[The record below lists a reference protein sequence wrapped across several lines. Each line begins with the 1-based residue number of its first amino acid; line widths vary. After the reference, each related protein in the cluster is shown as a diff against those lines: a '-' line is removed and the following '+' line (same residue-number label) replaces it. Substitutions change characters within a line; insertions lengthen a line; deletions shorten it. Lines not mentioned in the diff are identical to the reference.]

1 MEELDR
7 INIQTTSSEGQN
19 LQTVVNNGPINLT
32 TQVSDVP
39 QIQTILQDNISPIT
53 SVINNPFVEVTSVNG
68 MTGDVITEAEIFSFI
83 PHKFY
88 KQNTLISYDGNLY
101 WAKQDFTS
109 GNSFVRSNWNLIEAT
124 GVSEWNDIQNKPN
137 FATVATSGSYNDLL
151 NQPSINDGSLT
162 IKRNN
167 ELLGTFT
174 ANSSADTDINITV
187 PTKTSEL
194 TNNSGFITTLPIATT
209 TSTGVI
215 QVGNGLE
222 IDTNGLLKT
231 KIQAVD
237 ETTVTPL
244 APMVST
250 NMINDSAVTT
260 IKVADNAITKDKID
274 WNNIINN
281 GSNGEYLLTK
291 NGTDISF
298 KPISYRIGET
308 LVVSQN
314 VAELYWSGTT
324 CEIWVGGAWT
334 QYGKMKTTSRPHIL
348 QIKNPT
354 TSTWRVKVSM
364 SCPTVDVPNNCYI
377 ESGLCIITL
386 PSTITT
392 RITQTIVSNNG
403 GSTNIWTSYGNEK
416 IITIPSNGSANIG
429 AFVRTSSANK
439 ATWKGGDTISGT
451 GSDINFGGPSCV
463 LTATLVG
470 ID

>member
-39 QIQTILQDNISPIT
+39 QIQTILQDNISPIA

-83 PHKFY
+83 SHKFY

-101 WAKQDFTS
+101 WAKEDFTS
-109 GNSFVRSNWNLIEAT
+109 GDSFVRSDWNLIEAT

-151 NQPSINDGSLT
+151 NQPNINDGSLT

-174 ANSSADTDINITV
+174 ANSSANTDINITV

-209 TSTGVI
+209 TSTGVV
-215 QVGNGLE
+215 QVGDGLE
-222 IDTNGLLKT
+222 VDSNGLLRT
-231 KIQAVD
+231 K
-237 ETTVTPL
+237 
-244 APMVST
+244 MVST
-250 NMINDSAVTT
+250 NMINDNAVTT
-260 IKVADNAITKDKID
+260 IKVADNAITKNKIN

-298 KPISYRIGET
+298 KPISYRIGEI

-314 VAELYWSGTT
+314 LTELFWSGTDCAPWT
-324 CEIWVGGAWT
+324 GGAWT
-334 QYGKMKTTSRPHIL
+334 QYGKMKKTSNPYAL

-354 TSTWRVKVSM
+354 TSTWRVKVSI
-364 SCPTVDVPNNCYI
+364 SCPTVDIPNNCFI

-392 RITQTIVSNNG
+392 RITQTILSNNG
-403 GSTNIWTSYGNEK
+403 GSTNIWASYGSEK
-416 IITIPSNGSANIG
+416 IITIPSNGSVNIG
-429 AFVRTSSANK
+429 AFVRTSSTNN
-439 ATWKGGDTISGT
+439 ATWAGGDTITPT
-451 GSDINFGGPSCV
+451 GDNLNLNFGGASCV

>member
-7 INIQTTSSEGQN
+7 INIQTTSSEGQT

-68 MTGDVITEAEIFSFI
+68 MTGDVITEAEILSFV

-101 WAKQDFTS
+101 WAKTDFTTDA
-109 GNSFVRSNWNLIEAT
+109 SFVRSDWNLIEAT
-124 GVSEWNDIQNKPN
+124 GVSEWDDIQNKPN

-215 QVGNGLE
+215 QIGNGLE
-222 IDTNGLLKT
+222 VDTNGLLKT
-231 KIQAVD
+231 K
-237 ETTVTPL
+237 
-244 APMVST
+244 MVST
-250 NMINDSAVTT
+250 NMISDSAVTT
-260 IKVADNAITKDKID
+260 IKIADNAITKNKID

-298 KPISYRIGET
+298 KPISYRIGEI

-314 VAELYWSGTT
+314 LTELFWSGTACAT
-324 CEIWVGGAWT
+324 WTAGSWT
-334 QYGKMKTTSRPHIL
+334 QYGKMKKTSNPYAL

-364 SCPTVDVPNNCYI
+364 FCPTVEIPNNCFI
-377 ESGLCIITL
+377 ESGLCTITL
-386 PSTITT
+386 PDTLTA
-392 RITQTIVSNNG
+392 RITQTIVSSAG
-403 GSTNIWTSYGNEK
+403 GSTNIWTSYGSEK
-416 IITIPSNGSANIG
+416 IITIPSNGSINIG
-429 AFVRTSSANK
+429 TFVRTSSTNQ
-439 ATWKGGDTISGT
+439 ATWKGGDTITGT
-451 GSDINFGGPSCV
+451 GSNINFGGPSCV

>member
-39 QIQTILQDNISPIT
+39 QIQTVLQDNISPIT

-68 MTGDVITEAEIFSFI
+68 MTGDVITEAEILSFV
-83 PHKFY
+83 PYKFY

-101 WAKQDFTS
+101 WAKEDFTS
-109 GNSFVRSNWNLIEAT
+109 GDSFIRSDWNLIEAT
-124 GVSEWNDIQNKPN
+124 GVSEWDDIQNKPN

-174 ANSSADTDINITV
+174 ANSNADTDINITV

-209 TSTGVI
+209 TSTGVV
-215 QVGNGLE
+215 QVGDGLE

-231 KIQAVD
+231 K
-237 ETTVTPL
+237 
-244 APMVST
+244 MVST
-250 NMINDSAVTT
+250 SMISNSAVTT
-260 IKVADNAITKDKID
+260 IKVADKAITKNKID

-298 KPISYRIGET
+298 KPISYRIGEI

-314 VAELYWSGTT
+314 VAELSWAGTAYTIWSGGT
-324 CEIWVGGAWT
+324 WT
-334 QYGKMKTTSRPHIL
+334 QYGKMKTTSRPYIL

-354 TSTWRVKVSM
+354 TSTWRVKVSI
-364 SCPTVDVPNNCYI
+364 SCPTVNVPSNCFI

-386 PSTITT
+386 PGTIKT
-392 RITQTIVSNNG
+392 IISQTILSCNFG
-403 GSTNIWTSYGNEK
+403 ATNIWASYGSEK
-416 IITIPSNGSANIG
+416 IITIPSNGSINIG
-429 AFVRTSSANK
+429 AFVRTSSANN
-439 ATWKGGDTISGT
+439 ATWVGGDAITAT
-451 GSDINFGGPSCV
+451 GDNLNLNFGGASCV

>member
-32 TQVSDVP
+32 TQISDVP

-109 GNSFVRSNWNLIEAT
+109 GDSFVRSDWNLIEAT

-137 FATVATSGSYNDLL
+137 FATVAISGSYNDLL

-174 ANSSADTDINITV
+174 ANSSTDTDINITV

-209 TSTGVI
+209 TSTGII
-215 QVGNGLE
+215 QVGDGLE
-222 IDTNGLLKT
+222 VNTNGLLKT
-231 KIQAVD
+231 K
-237 ETTVTPL
+237 
-244 APMVST
+244 MVST
-250 NMINDSAVTT
+250 NMISDSAVTT
-260 IKVADNAITKDKID
+260 IKVADKAITKNKID

-298 KPISYRIGET
+298 KPISYRIGEI

-314 VAELYWSGTT
+314 VAELKWSGANCT
-324 CEIWVGGAWT
+324 IWSGGTWT
-334 QYGKMKTTSRPHIL
+334 QYGKMKTTSRPYIL

-377 ESGLCIITL
+377 ESGLCTITL
-386 PSTITT
+386 PDTLTA

-403 GSTNIWTSYGNEK
+403 GSANIWTSYGSEK
-416 IITIPSNGSANIG
+416 IITIPSNESTNIG
-429 AFVRTSSANK
+429 AFVRTSSTNQ
-439 ATWKGGDTISGT
+439 ATWKGGDTINGT
-451 GSDINFGGPSCV
+451 ESNIYFGGPSCV

>member
-7 INIQTTSSEGQN
+7 INIQTTSSEGQSV
-19 LQTVVNNGPINLT
+19 QTVVNNGPINLT

-39 QIQTILQDNISPIT
+39 QIQTVIQDNIPPIS

-68 MTGDVITEAEIFSFI
+68 MTGDVITEAEILSFV
-83 PHKFY
+83 PYKFY

-101 WAKQDFTS
+101 WAKEDFTA
-109 GNSFVRSNWNLIEAT
+109 GASFVRSDWNLIEAT
-124 GVSEWNDIQNKPN
+124 GVSDWDDIQNKPN

-151 NQPSINDGSLT
+151 NQPSINNGSLT

-167 ELLGTFT
+167 TLLGTFT
-174 ANSSADTDINITV
+174 ANSSTNTDINITV

-209 TSTGVI
+209 ASTGVI
-215 QVGNGLE
+215 QVGDGLE
-222 IDTNGLLKT
+222 VNSNGLLNT

-237 ETTVTPL
+237 ETIITPL
-244 APMVST
+244 DPMVST

-260 IKVADNAITKDKID
+260 IKIADSAITKDKID

-281 GSNGEYLLTK
+281 GSDGEYLLTK
-291 NGTDISF
+291 SGSDISF
-298 KPISYRIGET
+298 KPVSYRVGEV

-314 VAELYWSGTT
+314 VTELSWSGTT
-324 CEIWVGGAWT
+324 CASWSNGAWT
-334 QYGKMKTTSRPHIL
+334 QYGKMKTTSNPHAL
-348 QIKNPT
+348 QITNPT

-364 SCPTVDVPNNCYI
+364 SCPTVNVPSNCYI
-377 ESGLCIITL
+377 ESGLCELTL
-386 PSTITT
+386 PYTITT
-392 RITQTIVSNNG
+392 RISQTILSNNSG
-403 GSTNIWTSYGNEK
+403 NTNIWTSYGSEK
-416 IITIPSNGSANIG
+416 IITIPPSGSANIG
-429 AFVRTSSANK
+429 AFVRTSTTNTV
-439 ATWKGGDTISGT
+439 TWKGGDVYSGT
-451 GSDINFGGPSCV
+451 SGTTSFGGPSCV

>member
-7 INIQTTSSEGQN
+7 INIQTTSSEGQSV
-19 LQTVVNNGPINLT
+19 QTVVNNGPINLT

-39 QIQTILQDNISPIT
+39 QIQTVIQDNIPPIS

-68 MTGDVITEAEIFSFI
+68 MTGDVITEAEILSFI
-83 PHKFY
+83 PYKFY
-88 KQNTLISYDGNLY
+88 KQNTLISYNGNLY
-101 WAKQDFTS
+101 WAKEDFTA
-109 GNSFVRSNWNLIEAT
+109 GASFVRSDWNLIEAT
-124 GVSEWNDIQNKPN
+124 GVSDWDDIQNKPN

-151 NQPSINDGSLT
+151 NQPNINDGSLT

-167 ELLGTFT
+167 TLLGTFT
-174 ANSSADTDINITV
+174 ANSSTNTDINITV

-215 QVGNGLE
+215 QVGDGLE
-222 IDTNGLLKT
+222 VNSNGLLNT

-237 ETTVTPL
+237 ETIVTPL
-244 APMVST
+244 DPMVST

-281 GSNGEYLLTK
+281 GSDGEYLLTK
-291 NGTDISF
+291 SGSDISF
-298 KPISYRIGET
+298 KPISYRVGEV
-308 LVVSQN
+308 LVTSQN
-314 VAELYWSGTT
+314 VAELSWSGTT
-324 CEIWVGGAWT
+324 CSTWRVGAWT
-334 QYGKMKTTSRPHIL
+334 QYGKMKTTSNPYAL
-348 QIKNPT
+348 QIINPT

-364 SCPTVDVPNNCYI
+364 SCPTVNVPNSCYI
-377 ESGLCIITL
+377 ESGLCELTL
-386 PSTITT
+386 PYTITT
-392 RITQTIVSNNG
+392 RISQTILSNNSG
-403 GSTNIWTSYGNEK
+403 NTNIWTSYGSEK
-416 IITIPSNGSANIG
+416 IITIPPNGSANIG
-429 AFVRTSSANK
+429 VFVRTSTTNTV
-439 ATWKGGDTISGT
+439 TWKGGDTISGT
-451 GSDINFGGPSCV
+451 GGSTSFGGPSCV

>member
-1 MEELDR
+1 MEELDK

-39 QIQTILQDNISPIT
+39 QIQTVLQDNISPIT
-53 SVINNPFVEVTSVNG
+53 SVINNSFVEVTSVNG
-68 MTGDVITEAEIFSFI
+68 MTGDVITEAEILSFV

-101 WAKQDFTS
+101 WAKEDFTS
-109 GNSFVRSNWNLIEAT
+109 GDSFIRSDWNLIEAT
-124 GVSEWNDIQNKPN
+124 GVSEWDDIQNKPN

-151 NQPSINDGSLT
+151 NQPSINNGSLT

-215 QVGNGLE
+215 KVGDGLE
-222 IDTNGLLKT
+222 VDTNGLLKT
-231 KIQAVD
+231 K
-237 ETTVTPL
+237 
-244 APMVST
+244 MVST
-250 NMINDSAVTT
+250 NMINDNAVTA
-260 IKVADNAITKDKID
+260 IKVANNAITKNKID

-298 KPISYRIGET
+298 KPISYRIGEI

-314 VAELYWSGTT
+314 LTELFWSGTDCAPWT
-324 CEIWVGGAWT
+324 GGAWT
-334 QYGKMKTTSRPHIL
+334 QYGKMKKTSNPYAL

-364 SCPTVDVPNNCYI
+364 SCPTVDIPNNCFI
-377 ESGLCIITL
+377 ESGLCIMTL

-392 RITQTIVSNNG
+392 RITQTILSNNG
-403 GSTNIWTSYGNEK
+403 GSTNIWTSYGSEK
-416 IITIPSNGSANIG
+416 IITIPSNGSVNIG
-429 AFVRTSSANK
+429 AFVRTSSSNK

-451 GSDINFGGPSCV
+451 GSNINFGGPSCV

>member
-39 QIQTILQDNISPIT
+39 QIQTVLQDNISPIT
-53 SVINNPFVEVTSVNG
+53 SVINNPFVEVTSING
-68 MTGDVITEAEIFSFI
+68 MTGDVITEAEILSFI
-83 PHKFY
+83 PYKFY

-109 GNSFVRSNWNLIEAT
+109 TNVFDVNDWNLIEAT
-124 GVSEWNDIQNKPN
+124 GVSEWDDIQNKPS

-151 NQPSINDGSLT
+151 DQPSINNGSLT

-174 ANSSADTDINITV
+174 ANSSADTDINISV

-194 TNNSGFITTLPIATT
+194 TNNSGFVTTLPIATT
-209 TSTGVI
+209 TSTGII
-215 QVGNGLE
+215 QVGDGLE
-222 IDTNGLLKT
+222 VNTNGLLKT
-231 KIQAVD
+231 K
-237 ETTVTPL
+237 
-244 APMVST
+244 MVST

-260 IKVADNAITKDKID
+260 IKVADNAITKNKVD

-291 NGTDISF
+291 SGTDISF
-298 KPISYRIGET
+298 KPISYRIGEI

-314 VAELYWSGTT
+314 LAELSWSGGTYT
-324 CEIWVGGAWT
+324 PWTGGTWT
-334 QYGKMKTTSRPHIL
+334 QYGKMKKTSNPYAL

-354 TSTWRVKVSM
+354 TSTWRVKVSI
-364 SCPTVDVPNNCYI
+364 SCPTVNVPSGCLM

-386 PSTITT
+386 PSTIKT
-392 RITQTIVSNNG
+392 IISQTILANDLG
-403 GSTNIWTSYGNEK
+403 AKNILASYGSEK
-416 IITIPSNGSANIG
+416 IITIPSNGSVNIG
-429 AFVRTSSANK
+429 AFVRTTSENK
-439 ATWKGGDTISGT
+439 TTWGGGDTITAT
-451 GSDINFGGPSCV
+451 GDNLNLNFGGASCV

>member
-39 QIQTILQDNISPIT
+39 QIQTVLQDNISPIA

-68 MTGDVITEAEIFSFI
+68 MTGDVITEAEILSFV

-101 WAKQDFTS
+101 WAKEDFTS
-109 GNSFVRSNWNLIEAT
+109 GDSFIRSDWNLIEAT

-174 ANSSADTDINITV
+174 ANSNADTDINITV

-215 QVGNGLE
+215 QVGDGLE
-222 IDTNGLLKT
+222 VNTNGLLKT
-231 KIQAVD
+231 K
-237 ETTVTPL
+237 
-244 APMVST
+244 MVST
-250 NMINDSAVTT
+250 NMISDSAVTT
-260 IKVADNAITKDKID
+260 IKVADNAITKNKID

-298 KPISYRIGET
+298 KPISYRIGEI

-314 VAELYWSGTT
+314 VAELSWAGSNYTIWSGGT
-324 CEIWVGGAWT
+324 WT
-334 QYGKMKTTSRPHIL
+334 QYVKMKTSSIPYIL

-354 TSTWRVKVSM
+354 TSTWKVKVNI
-364 SCPTVDVPNNCYI
+364 SCPTVNVPSNCFV

-386 PSTITT
+386 PDTIKT
-392 RITQTIVSNNG
+392 IISQTIVSCNF
-403 GSTNIWTSYGNEK
+403 GSTNIWTSYGSEK
-416 IITIPSNGSANIG
+416 IITIPSNGSVNIG
-429 AFVRTSSANK
+429 AFVRTSGANQV
-439 ATWKGGDTISGT
+439 AWMGGDTITAT
-451 GSDINFGGPSCV
+451 GDNLNLNFGGASCV

>member
-19 LQTVVNNGPINLT
+19 LQTVINNGPINLT

-39 QIQTILQDNISPIT
+39 QIQTVLQDNISPIT
-53 SVINNPFVEVTSVNG
+53 SVINNSFVEVTSVNG
-68 MTGDVITEAEIFSFI
+68 MTGDVITEAEILSFV

-101 WAKQDFTS
+101 WAKEDFTS
-109 GNSFVRSNWNLIEAT
+109 GDSFIRSDWNLIEAT
-124 GVSEWNDIQNKPN
+124 GVSEWDDIQNKAN
-137 FATVATSGSYNDLL
+137 FATVATCGSYNDLL
-151 NQPSINDGSLT
+151 IQPSINDGSLT

-174 ANSSADTDINITV
+174 ANSNADTDINITV

-215 QVGNGLE
+215 QVGDGLE
-222 IDTNGLLKT
+222 VDTNGLLKT
-231 KIQAVD
+231 K
-237 ETTVTPL
+237 
-244 APMVST
+244 MVST
-250 NMINDSAVTT
+250 NMINDNAVTT
-260 IKVADNAITKDKID
+260 IKVANNAITKNKID

-314 VAELYWSGTT
+314 LAELFWSGTT
-324 CEIWVGGAWT
+324 CAPWTGGAWT
-334 QYGKMKTTSRPHIL
+334 QYGKMKKTSNPYAL

-364 SCPTVDVPNNCYI
+364 SCPTVDIPNNCFL

-392 RITQTIVSNNG
+392 RITQTILSNNG
-403 GSTNIWTSYGNEK
+403 GSTNIWTSYGSEK
-416 IITIPSNGSANIG
+416 IITIPSNGSINIG
-429 AFVRTSSANK
+429 AFVRTSSSNQ
-439 ATWKGGDTISGT
+439 ATWKGGHTISGT
-451 GSDINFGGPSCV
+451 GSNINFGGPSCV

>member
-7 INIQTTSSEGQN
+7 INIQTTSSEGQSV
-19 LQTVVNNGPINLT
+19 QTVVNNGPINLT

-39 QIQTILQDNISPIT
+39 QIQTVIQDNIPPIS

-68 MTGDVITEAEIFSFI
+68 MTGDVITEAEILSFV
-83 PHKFY
+83 PYKFY

-101 WAKQDFTS
+101 WAKEDFTA
-109 GNSFVRSNWNLIEAT
+109 GASFVRSDWNLIEAT
-124 GVSEWNDIQNKPN
+124 GVSDWDDIQNKPN

-151 NQPSINDGSLT
+151 NQPSINNGSLT

-167 ELLGTFT
+167 TLLGTFT
-174 ANSSADTDINITV
+174 ANSSTNTDINITV

-209 TSTGVI
+209 ASTGVI
-215 QVGNGLE
+215 QVGDGLE
-222 IDTNGLLKT
+222 VNSNGLLNT

-237 ETTVTPL
+237 ETIITPL
-244 APMVST
+244 DPMVST

-260 IKVADNAITKDKID
+260 IKIADSAITKDKID

-281 GSNGEYLLTK
+281 GSDGEYLLTK
-291 NGTDISF
+291 SGSDISF
-298 KPISYRIGET
+298 KPVSYRVGEV

-314 VAELYWSGTT
+314 VTELSWSGTT
-324 CEIWVGGAWT
+324 CVSWSNGAWT
-334 QYGKMKTTSRPHIL
+334 QYGKMKTTSNPHAL
-348 QIKNPT
+348 QITNPT

-364 SCPTVDVPNNCYI
+364 SCPTVNVPNNCYI
-377 ESGLCIITL
+377 ESGLCELTL
-386 PSTITT
+386 PYTITT
-392 RITQTIVSNNG
+392 RISQTILSNNSG
-403 GSTNIWTSYGNEK
+403 NTNIWTSYGSEK
-416 IITIPSNGSANIG
+416 IITIPPSGSANIG
-429 AFVRTSSANK
+429 AFVRTSTTNTV
-439 ATWKGGDTISGT
+439 TWKGGDVYSGT
-451 GSDINFGGPSCV
+451 SGTTSFGGPSCV

>member
-39 QIQTILQDNISPIT
+39 QIQTVLQDNISPIT

-101 WAKQDFTS
+101 WAKQDFTT
-109 GNSFVRSNWNLIEAT
+109 GASFVRSDWNLIEAT

-209 TSTGVI
+209 TSTGVV
-215 QVGNGLE
+215 QVGDGLE
-222 IDTNGLLKT
+222 VNTNGLLKT
-231 KIQAVD
+231 K
-237 ETTVTPL
+237 
-244 APMVST
+244 MVST
-250 NMINDSAVTT
+250 NMISDSAVTT
-260 IKVADNAITKDKID
+260 IKVADKAITKNKID

-314 VAELYWSGTT
+314 LKELSWSGTT
-324 CEIWVGGAWT
+324 CAAWTAGSWT
-334 QYGKMKTTSRPHIL
+334 QYGKMKKTSNPYAL

-354 TSTWRVKVSM
+354 ASTWRVKVSM
-364 SCPTVDVPNNCYI
+364 FCPTVEIPNNCFI
-377 ESGLCIITL
+377 ESGLCTYTL
-386 PSTITT
+386 PSTLAT
-392 RITQTIVSNNG
+392 RITQTILSNNG
-403 GSTNIWTSYGNEK
+403 GSTNIWTSYGSEK
-416 IITIPSNGSANIG
+416 IITIPSNGSINIG
-429 AFVRTSSANK
+429 AFVRTSTENK

-451 GSDINFGGPSCV
+451 GSNIYFGGPSCV